1 MPVGWRPFRAWGC
14 NGVGN
19 PALQAG
25 LSHFAL
31 AGHPVGAK
39 DNAGWGR
46 ATSPMGDKGRT
57 RLRQVGSLMGAREK
71 VGGER
76 RVGSGVGCFLDEP
89 CHVRGVAP
97 IQGLGM

>member
-1 MPVGWRPFRAWGC
+1 MPCPRGGAHSGLGDVLGGS
-14 NGVGN
+14 N

-31 AGHPVGAK
+31 AGQPVGAK

-57 RLRQVGSLMGAREK
+57 GLR
-71 VGGER
+71 
-76 RVGSGVGCFLDEP
+76 
-89 CHVRGVAP
+89 
-97 IQGLGM
+97 